1 VSTKIFLL
9 SPASCA
15 GRRAQLLFTGRGT
28 FPLVTRLRD
37 DGEAVPLWETFSFL
51 SGLYFRGKHEYATT
65 FAQPPAGAPAS
76 LVITSNRGLLPPAT
90 RLTLD
95 ELRAFGGVPID
106 LANARYREPLVRDAT
121 ALARQLADDTVVV
134 LLGSIASGKYV
145 DVLQDIFGERL
156 QFPAEFVGRGDMSRG
171 GLLLRCI
178 DAMAEL
184 TYVPV
189 AGAIRRGSR
198 PPRLEPRR

>member
-1 VSTKIFLL
+1 MNTKVFLL
-9 SPASCA
+9 SPASVA
-15 GRRAQLLFTGRGT
+15 GRRAELLFNGRGT
-28 FPLVTRLRD
+28 FPLATRLRD
-37 DGEAVPLWETFSFL
+37 EGEAVPLHETFCFL

-65 FAQPPAGAPAS
+65 FAQPPAGAPAA
-76 LVITSNRGLLPPAT
+76 LIITTNRGLLPPDT
-90 RLTLD
+90 RLTLA
-95 ELRAFGGVPID
+95 ELRAFGTVPID
-106 LANARYREPLVRDAT
+106 LADDRYREPLVRDAT
-121 ALARQLADDTVVV
+121 TLKQQIASDTIVV

-145 DVLQDIFGERL
+145 DVLHDIFGDRL

-171 GLLLRCI
+171 GLMLRCI